1 MGKEWIGILGVLGIF
16 HLVLV
21 VVPVVETL
29 KSGLSLKSRL
39 AWSLFLLLTPF
50 VGVALFH
57 FRYRSSLFRGEGW
70 NISAADERARSGTL
84 APDDD
89 FKKR

>member
-1 MGKEWIGILGVLGIF
+1 MSKEWIGVLAVLGAF

-21 VVPVVETL
+21 VVPIVEVF
-29 KSGLSLKSRL
+29 KSKLSFESRL

-50 VGVALFH
+50 LGVGLFH

-89 FKKR
+89 YKKR